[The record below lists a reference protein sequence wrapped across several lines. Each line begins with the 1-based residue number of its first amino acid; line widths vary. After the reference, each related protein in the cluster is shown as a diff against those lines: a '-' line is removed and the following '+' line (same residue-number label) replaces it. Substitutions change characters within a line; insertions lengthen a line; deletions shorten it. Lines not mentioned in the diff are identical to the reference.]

1 MEAALVEARV
11 VYCEEEDCGSL
22 VKPDIVFFGE
32 SVSNLPSAPLSMQT
46 SMLYSARLT
55 LSA

>member
-1 MEAALVEARV
+1 MEAALEEARV
-11 VYCEEEDCGSL
+11 VYCEEEVCGGL

-32 SVSNLPSAPLSMQT
+32 SVSNPT
-46 SMLYSARLT
+46 STL

>member
-11 VYCEEEDCGSL
+11 VYCEEEDCGGL

-32 SVSNLPSAPLSMQT
+32 SVSNLT
-46 SMLYSARLT
+46 ST
-55 LSA
+55 GKF